1 MRRFLLASKNLK
13 RRYSLFT
20 KKTPIVINYQ
30 FSPFPASSGSGGKF
44 LFAELPQ
51 AAIIRATMMYLIAI
65 LIPPLAV
72 LLCGKPLQFV
82 LNLLLCVFFW
92 VPGMI
97 HAILVV
103 ADTKA
108 QERNQALIDAIN
120 RQR

>member
-1 MRRFLLASKNLK
+1 
-13 RRYSLFT
+13 
-20 KKTPIVINYQ
+20 
-30 FSPFPASSGSGGKF
+30 
-44 LFAELPQ
+44 
-51 AAIIRATMMYLIAI
+51 MMYLIAI

-72 LLCGKPLQFV
+72 LLCGKPVQFL
-82 LNLLLCVFFW
+82 LNLLLCLFGW

-103 ADTKA
+103 ADQKA